1 MDKLLNVREAA
12 ALLNVSEMT
21 IRRWTNTG
29 ALNCYRL
36 GKKRERRFRWHDLQ
50 QYLAG
55 GATAD
60 DSGLVSLGFAGVQVP
75 DGAHLTHLYFD
86 DEEALGLQA
95 SYVRQGLKKR
105 ETVLVI
111 APDRSREI
119 LWRTLERDGLKVAAF
134 MDRHRLYHDGG
145 RNTPAEL
152 AAYIAQIAA
161 TAPGRLRLLGDM
173 AWTRGKQWPLELI
186 RSVEE
191 TTNTRLRAG
200 HLFLCQYG
208 LEEFSGRET
217 MMAVETHRYAIY
229 KGRLRENLLV

>member
-1 MDKLLNVREAA
+1 
-12 ALLNVSEMT
+12 
-21 IRRWTNTG
+21 
-29 ALNCYRL
+29 
-36 GKKRERRFRWHDLQ
+36 KRERRFRWHDLQ

-55 GATAD
+55 GAESAGGEMPAD
-60 DSGLVSLGFAGVQVP
+60 ESGRISLGFAGIEVP

-95 SYVRQGLKKR
+95 SYVRHGLEKG

-111 APDRSREI
+111 APDRSREV
-119 LWRTLERDGLKVAAF
+119 LWRTLERDGLKVMAF

-145 RNTPAEL
+145 RETPAEL
-152 AAYIAQIAA
+152 AAYIGQIAA
-161 TAPGRLRLLGDM
+161 SAPGRLRLLGDM
-173 AWTRGKQWPLELI
+173 AWARRKQWPLELI

-208 LEEFSGRET
+208 LAEFSGRET